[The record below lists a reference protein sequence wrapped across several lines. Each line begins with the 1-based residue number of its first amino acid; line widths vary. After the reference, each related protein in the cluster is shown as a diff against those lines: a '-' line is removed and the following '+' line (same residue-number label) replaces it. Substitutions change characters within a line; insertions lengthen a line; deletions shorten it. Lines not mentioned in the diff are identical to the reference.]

1 MFRLAQAFHA
11 DQKTISPM
19 TLQVHLEVNH
29 GDVVTTLLA
38 VWNDQVVQ
46 PVIIAIFVVCYRLL
60 NNKYRNPLN
69 QHLL

>member
-1 MFRLAQAFHA
+1 
-11 DQKTISPM
+11 M